1 VRNKAFIIASIPFI
15 AVACGNKTKERHLE
29 KFLDPTRV
37 QTEAPLAP
45 IDITALPSDP
55 SIQQRVNTIGFPEAA
70 KRLGPHRYTSDIH
83 FSIKKGDTEATVAES
98 AKIELARNGDFR
110 TTVENNGGL
119 GYELVFSNGH
129 YYIRNRYSVFHE
141 DETFSNE
148 HLRLRDSAYG
158 GWAAIYRL
166 YRGRLS
172 FQRPLSINRY
182 GRTMVRYS
190 IGLSASTP
198 SLPGTTPQPSVPVG
212 VTKYV
217 YPIKAT
223 AAEKDAWR
231 DYTNPVEARGTIL
244 VDAETGVV
252 VNVEFDGSLAFSAP
266 SPSDGSLTISA
277 RINSDSFGGAP
288 SIAAPSSDQLK
299 PMPQRLD
306 VDTHPLDFF
315 FGKGFTAT
323 LGQSAGVAAKPDK
336 QSPDTKSESD
346 SESGGSESN
355 P

>member
-1 VRNKAFIIASIPFI
+1 VRNNAWILAIIPLIAF
-15 AVACGNKTKERHLE
+15 ACSNKIKERHLE

-37 QTEAPLAP
+37 QNEAPLET
-45 IDITALPSDP
+45 INVIALPGDP

-70 KRLGPHRYTSDIH
+70 RRLGAHRYTAEIR
-83 FSIKKGDTEATVAES
+83 FTIKKEQAEATLSES
-98 AKIELARNGDFR
+98 DKIELAKNGDFR
-110 TTVENNGGL
+110 TTVENNAGL
-119 GYELVFSNGH
+119 GYELIFSNGH
-129 YYIRNRYSVFHE
+129 YYIRNRYSVFHQ
-141 DETFSNE
+141 DDILSDE

-172 FQRPLSINRY
+172 FQKPVTINRY
-182 GRTMVRYS
+182 GHKMMRFS
-190 IGLSASTP
+190 IGLSASNPT
-198 SLPGTTPQPSVPVG
+198 LPGTTPQPSEPAG

-217 YPIKAT
+217 YPIKPT
-223 AAEKDAWR
+223 LAEKHAWR
-231 DYTNPVEARGTIL
+231 DHVTPVDARGTML
-244 VDAETGVV
+244 VDAVSGVV

-266 SPSDGSLTISA
+266 STSSGSLTVSA
-277 RINSDSFGGAP
+277 RINTDNFGVLQNITAP
-288 SIAAPSSDQLK
+288 SPDQLS

-323 LGQSAGVAAKPDK
+323 LGPPAGVAARPDK
-336 QSPDTKSESD
+336 QAPDTESQNNSEP
-346 SESGGSESN
+346 GGSESS